1 MLKQNDNV
9 LLRVFFLGFLKLIP
23 SEVNTNNFLDQSLK
37 NGVIKVKHVKP
48 LRENFEKEKISVQIA
63 VCEKCFE

>member
-1 MLKQNDNV
+1 MIMYFCEF
-9 LLRVFFLGFLKLIP
+9 FFLGFLKLIP
-23 SEVNTNNFLDQSLK
+23 SEVNTNHFLDQSLK